1 MNIMLKANNIYFP
14 EIGNINKIN
23 NLNEN
28 NNNRS
33 KRINQ
38 KKKFHKS
45 LSQKNLIKNYNI
57 NNLDLSQNINSFKTT
72 HSKNLSS
79 IKKHLIQLF
88 HFNKKNIYSGV
99 LKKNLNQKTKNN
111 LFFRRNYCKKECML
125 DQLISNKSKIEDN
138 NFSNEELIYE
148 DDDNNLNSFEKV
160 IIDDNIIYTK
170 NTLSNGKKKLKN
182 NNKSF
187 DESYIK
193 KIQNIEFEKIKNKI
207 LNWQKLPEIGFRTK
221 KKEGHSVV
229 KEEFTDLLQVNKKNV
244 KLMSNS
250 YLKNIYNEIKK
261 SVKGIKQIN
270 NKVNMIYDQSKNIF
284 NMKINDENN

>member
-1 MNIMLKANNIYFP
+1 MLKANNIYFP

-23 NLNEN
+23 NLNESI
-28 NNNRS
+28 NNRS
-33 KRINQ
+33 KRLNP

-57 NNLDLSQNINSFKTT
+57 NGLDLSQNKNSKFKTT

-88 HFNKKNIYSGV
+88 NFNKKSLYSSE
-99 LKKNLNQKTKNN
+99 LKKNLNQKTKNH

-170 NTLSNGKKKLKN
+170 NTLTNGKKKLKN

-207 LNWQKLPEIGFRTK
+207 LNWQKLPEIGLKKK
-221 KKEGHSVV
+221 KKEGHTIV
-229 KEEFTDLLQVNKKNV
+229 KEEFNDLMQVNKKNV

>member
-1 MNIMLKANNIYFP
+1 MLKANNIYFP

-99 LKKNLNQKTKNN
+99 LKK
-111 LFFRRNYCKKECML
+111 
-125 DQLISNKSKIEDN
+125 I
-138 NFSNEELIYE
+138 
-148 DDDNNLNSFEKV
+148 
-160 IIDDNIIYTK
+160 
-170 NTLSNGKKKLKN
+170 
-182 NNKSF
+182 
-187 DESYIK
+187 
-193 KIQNIEFEKIKNKI
+193 
-207 LNWQKLPEIGFRTK
+207 
-221 KKEGHSVV
+221 
-229 KEEFTDLLQVNKKNV
+229 
-244 KLMSNS
+244 
-250 YLKNIYNEIKK
+250 
-261 SVKGIKQIN
+261 
-270 NKVNMIYDQSKNIF
+270 
-284 NMKINDENN
+284 